1 MGSFPYSDSK
11 GSKSTNSKISS
22 GGSKNSSSSSS
33 SSGKSSGGSSKKSSS
48 SNNGG
53 NSSSPSAIRSGETHY
68 DDKGNAYRKTKDGF
82 KKEGDSS
89 GNRYHNVPNSA
100 NNKKSNLNN
109 NNNKNKVNIQN
120 NQEEAQTQ
128 QTKRNDLHFKNF
140 EDRKKYFTD
149 KGLDYDPRQAPN
161 SGTGWKNEAYVTS
174 RYYKDSSKNTKKEVE
189 THTNTY
195 DASKVVLHEKNKD
208 FTVVYDKKTNE
219 VIGVFNKGSIQY
231 YTSGGGKRR
240 IIIDD
245 SERYSESF
253 DYEFITNKGNK
264 KTIKQEEADRSFKS
278 FNDKKRWENE
288 EDLGYNIY
296 AKKEES
302 SNWRTSASGNY
313 NKNNTP
319 IRHNTNIKTTSKSEL
334 ERQEWEKKYN
344 STKGLFD
351 SVKPKKN
358 TFSGNSTPIDSQYL
372 DSMTLAND
380 KKLNYDWERNK
391 LTIEETKPKYWKE
404 EKIED
409 EKNLDWYKEQI
420 GVNWAVDKISK
431 LGDDAGAKT
440 AIYTALPLLASNNL
454 VLTQAT
460 TAMGHFDKDIEK
472 NPLYNTA
479 PVVFGRKVSS
489 NVAGGMADFIGS
501 IGTTA
506 GVESAKLIS
515 NDKTFG
521 RLSNEF
527 VDTTVKGTYHGTVTP
542 YGKAL
547 KGDFS
552 AENVAGMVNLPL
564 MVLGARSVAKSGYK
578 SLFKTEKIVLDKG
591 IANYAKNLKQ
601 TRKGTSLLEK
611 PKKNSML
618 ERELKNVN
626 KNKNII
632 FEDSKPK
639 INLEKELT
647 NKVNKKY
654 NKEFKNNLKTDSKLK
669 ELSSSE
675 INVKSKMNNI
685 KAYMKNKEY
694 NYALKEI
701 NNLLESD
708 IKSINRKELIKLRNR
723 AENKLIDGF
732 DISIEEIN
740 VKNPKKIKLTEKKIK
755 NKDREFIRFEEE
767 LKNSKK
773 IKKKGNDNLIKD
785 PEIEFYK
792 QNKKYLK
799 EFKNPKRQQLKLN
812 DNSGKPKKIAKS
824 EIKKLKL
831 TKSQIKELSTYKYA
845 NDVIKKH
852 NKPIDYYKLLDEV
865 KKNEVKNLEIVAEFQ
880 NAQLANADMILG
892 VGTRSVYKS
901 GFKSNFRTGRVNNNL
916 LGGKNPTN
924 YQKARNYR
932 NNNYSQKN
940 KALYDATR
948 NSKKIQKQ
956 SERTAYKQESKGNI
970 SERTTKA
977 LEDARTKYQSKTN
990 NLLEK
995 ELKSHSKTN
1004 TGLKTNNLLG
1014 IGVASSNMSKELTG
1028 IGEKTNNLMANLTST
1043 ETKTANLEKQ
1053 LTSTISKQKS
1063 LLEKEVSKKSKLKN
1077 NKYNPKSKKLQNI
1090 KPKTAD
1096 IICKKEVI
1104 PEEYPPLE
1112 FPKPRFK
1119 TDNNKSKTK
1128 KKSKSKKYNKSGH
1141 YDIKSIFE
1149 L

>member
-33 SSGKSSGGSSKKSSS
+33 GGKSSGGSSKKSSS
-48 SNNGG
+48 SKNSNKS
-53 NSSSPSAIRSGETHY
+53 NSSSAIRSGETHY
-68 DDKGNAYRKTKDGF
+68 DDKGNAYQKTKDGF

-140 EDRKKYFTD
+140 EDRKKYFTN

-174 RYYKDSSKNTKKEVE
+174 RYYKDSSKNTKNKIKPYR
-189 THTNTY
+189 NTY

-278 FNDKKRWENE
+278 FNDKKRWENN

-302 SNWRTSASGNY
+302 SNWRNSASGNY

-334 ERQEWEKKYN
+334 ERQEWGKKYN
-344 STKGLFD
+344 STKGLFN

-420 GVNWAVDKISK
+420 GVNWWVDTISK
-431 LGDDAGAKT
+431 GAEKGV
-440 AIYTALPLLASNNL
+440 ANFMLQGYQDVEDLKRL
-454 VLTQAT
+454 
-460 TAMGHFDKDIEK
+460 KDGKSINIH
-472 NPLYNTA
+472 NPLEIDKNDGYYSY
-479 PVVFGRKVSS
+479 PVVVGRKIGG
-489 NVAGGMADFIGS
+489 NVAGGTVDFIGGAGTA
-501 IGTTA
+501 IG
-506 GVESAKLIS
+506 VDSAKLIS

-601 TRKGTSLLEK
+601 TPKGVSLLEK

-632 FEDSKPK
+632 LEDSKPK
-639 INLEKELT
+639 INLEKEL
-647 NKVNKKY
+647 NKKVNKKY

-767 LKNSKK
+767 LKSHSKK

-824 EIKKLKL
+824 KIKELKL
-831 TKSQIKELSTYKYA
+831 SKAQVKELSTYKYA
-845 NDVIKKH
+845 NDIINKH
-852 NKPIDYYKLLDEV
+852 NNPVEYSKLLDEV
-865 KKNEVKNLEIVAEFQ
+865 KANEVKNLEIVAEFQ
-880 NAQLANADMILG
+880 NAQLANADIILG
-892 VGTRSVYKS
+892 TGIQGLLKKQSS
-901 GFKSNFRTGRVNNNL
+901 GKWGYGGRRRNVTTNRNNHS
-916 LGGKNPTN
+916 K
-924 YQKARNYR
+924 NYR
-932 NNNYSQKN
+932 NTNQVQKNRTSYTQNKSNNNGSKKQDIQNNYNQRTNGKTN
-940 KALYDATR
+940 R
-948 NSKKIQKQ
+948 N
-956 SERTAYKQESKGNI
+956 
-970 SERTTKA
+970 TKA

-1014 IGVASSNMSKELTG
+1014 IGVVSGNISKELTG
-1028 IGEKTNNLMANLTST
+1028 TGEKTSNLMANLTLT
-1043 ETKTANLEKQ
+1043 ESKTKTVNLEKQ
-1053 LTSTISKQKS
+1053 LTSTISKQKRV
-1063 LLEKEVSKKSKLKN
+1063 LEKEVSKKSKFKN
-1077 NKYNPKSKKLQNI
+1077 NKYNPKSKKTKNTI
-1090 KPKTAD
+1090 SKPID
-1096 IICKKEVI
+1096 SIIRKKEIIV
-1104 PEEYPPLE
+1104 EEIIEL
-1112 FPKPRFK
+1112 PKPRIRPEFDK
-1119 TDNNKSKTK
+1119 KDNK
-1128 KKSKSKKYNKSGH
+1128 KKKAKSKKYKKSGH
-1141 YDIKSIFE
+1141 YNIKSIFE